1 MGQAGVATKGF
12 RTDIEG
18 LRGVCVLAVVF
29 YHAFPQWV
37 SGGFVGVDVFFVISG
52 YLITRLLLNELRDTG
67 RVDLLGFWQRRIRRI
82 LPVATF
88 VLCAVSLAVL
98 LFPILDA
105 RALGRHIAAAALFY
119 HNIKQARSA
128 TDYLGDD
135 HEDNPLLHYWSLSVE
150 EQFYVVWPVLI
161 LLAVSF
167 IPSNPKTQW
176 KLLAGFA
183 IGLLAASF
191 AYSVY
196 LTGPEP
202 SWAFFGTP
210 TRAWQLLAG
219 AVLAIIEPH
228 IRLRHNGA
236 NHTLGLLALGILLG
250 CFVLISDAYP
260 YPGWAASLPTFAA
273 AALIFANQS
282 QQSLAGVALGNE
294 PLRFA
299 GRISF
304 SWYLW
309 HWPLLV
315 FGRLAFGDT
324 TTALLAAIAISFL
337 LAIATYYV
345 IEQPVRRAPLFA
357 QSRRH
362 AYALGA
368 GLIAAGALTGI
379 GLRHLAPDRVHIG
392 NGVYVSGA
400 QIKNDRPRIYADRCL
415 IQFAETKS
423 PPCIYGA
430 PNAKKT
436 VVLLGDSH
444 AANWFE
450 PLELAARRE
459 GWRLLVRTK
468 ASCRPIDTAQT
479 ASEGGRKRP
488 YVECEQWLRTTL
500 AEIEAVKPDLIV
512 VAGTRH
518 RFDISAETRVIRKLS
533 VVSRTIVMR
542 DTPLLP
548 EDALKC
554 LREKQDPDQC
564 KWPLRRAMGRRTY
577 PRTPTKDLPENAE
590 VLDLNR
596 SICPNGVCSSVLD
609 GQIVMFDAQHLTASF
624 SRQFAGEFQEI
635 LSGAA
640 R

>member
-1 MGQAGVATKGF
+1 MGKAGVATNDF

-88 VLCAVSLAVL
+88 VLCAVALAAL
-98 LFPILDA
+98 FFPILDA
-105 RALGRHIAAAALFY
+105 RSLGRHIAAAALFY
-119 HNIKQARSA
+119 HNIKQAKSA

-135 HEDNPLLHYWSLSVE
+135 HKDNPLLHYWSLSVE
-150 EQFYVVWPVLI
+150 EQFYVVWPILI
-161 LLAVSF
+161 VAALSLF
-167 IPSNPKTQW
+167 PTKPNTQW
-176 KLLAGFA
+176 KWLAA
-183 IGLLAASF
+183 LAAGLLAASF

-196 LTGPEP
+196 LTGREP
-202 SWAFFGTP
+202 SWAFFSTP

-228 IRLRHNGA
+228 IRLRKYGA
-236 NHTLGLLALGILLG
+236 ANALGFVALAMLFG
-250 CFVLISDAYP
+250 CFVMISDAYP

-273 AALIFANQS
+273 AVLIFSNQT
-282 QQSLAGVALGNE
+282 QASLAGAVLGNE
-294 PLRFA
+294 PLRFV

-324 TTALLAAIAISFL
+324 TTALLAAIAVSFL
-337 LAIATYYV
+337 LAIATYYA

-357 QSRRH
+357 SNRRH
-362 AYALGA
+362 AYSLGV
-368 GLIAAGALTGI
+368 GLIAAGALTGV
-379 GLRHLAPDRVHIG
+379 GLRHLAPDSIHIG
-392 NGVYVSGA
+392 NGVHVSGA
-400 QIKNDRPRIYADRCL
+400 QVKKDRPRIYPDQCL
-415 IQFAETKS
+415 VRFSETKS

-430 PNAKKT
+430 PGAQRT
-436 VVLLGDSH
+436 VVLIGDSH

-450 PLELAARRE
+450 PLDVAARQE
-459 GWRLLVRTK
+459 GWRLVVRIK
-468 ASCRPIDTAQT
+468 ASCRPIDAVQI

-488 YVECEQWLRTTL
+488 YVECEEWLKTTL
-500 AEIEAVKPDLIV
+500 DEIEAINPDLIV

-518 RFDISAETRVIRKLS
+518 RLDLAAETRVIRRLAETA
-533 VVSRTIVMR
+533 RTVVMR
-542 DTPLLP
+542 DTPWLP
-548 EDALKC
+548 VDALKC
-554 LREKQDPDQC
+554 LRETRDPEQC
-564 KWPLRRAMGRRTY
+564 KWPLKRLTVRHAY
-577 PRTPTKDLPENAE
+577 PRTPKEDLPENAE
-590 VLDLNR
+590 ILDLN
-596 SICPNGVCSSVLD
+596 SLICPNNVCRVVLD
-609 GQIVMFDAQHLTASF
+609 GQIVMFDSHHLTASF
-624 SRQFAGEFQEI
+624 SQRFSGKFREI
-635 LSGAA
+635 LSDTAP
-640 R
+640 